1 MPIREIIICLLAGYA
16 FGNIPNGYLYAKAHG
31 IDIYKEGSGNPGST
45 NILRTLG
52 KKAGIT
58 VLLMDIAKC
67 MLPIFFMVLFFK
79 PENED
84 IKSLIL
90 MTTGIGAILGHN
102 FPCIPKVKGGKGV
115 ACTGAL
121 LIALSPLY
129 TLCLL
134 LFFILVVLITGYVS
148 LGSML
153 AITVFFLSV
162 VFFGKTSLL
171 FPFSGAVYLPMCALS
186 FLLMAM
192 LIFQHRGNIKRLLNG
207 TENRFGK
214 KKKETGKEKEQL

>member
-192 LIFQHRGNIKRLLNG
+192 LIFQHRGNIKRLLSG

-214 KKKETGKEKEQL
+214 KKKEPREKER

>member
-1 MPIREIIICLLAGYA
+1 MPIQNILLCLAVGYA

-31 IDIYKEGSGNPGST
+31 IDIYKEGSGNPGTT
-45 NILRTLG
+45 NVLRTLG
-52 KKAGIT
+52 KKAGFT
-58 VLLMDIAKC
+58 VLMMDIAKC

-84 IKSLIL
+84 LKSLIL
-90 MTTGIGAILGHN
+90 MATGIGAILGHN
-102 FPCIPKVKGGKGV
+102 FPCIPKVRGGKGV

-129 TLCLL
+129 TFCLL

-162 VFFGKTSLL
+162 VFFGKSSLL
-171 FPFSGAVYLPMCALS
+171 FPFSEAVYLPMCALS
-186 FLLMAM
+186 FLLMAL
-192 LIFQHRGNIKRLLNG
+192 LIFQHRGNIRRLLNG

-214 KKKETGKEKEQL
+214 KKREAEEEKQ

>member
-1 MPIREIIICLLAGYA
+1 MPIHEILICLLVGYA

-31 IDIYKEGSGNPGST
+31 IDIYKEGSGNPGTT
-45 NILRTLG
+45 NVLRTLG

-67 MLPIFFMVLFFK
+67 MLPIFFMVLYFK

-102 FPCIPKVKGGKGV
+102 FPCIPKVKGGKG
-115 ACTGAL
+115 AL

-153 AITVFFLSV
+153 AVTVFFLSV

-192 LIFQHRGNIKRLLNG
+192 LIFQHRGNIKRLLSG

-214 KKKETGKEKEQL
+214 KKKETGKEKELL

>member
-1 MPIREIIICLLAGYA
+1 MPIREIIICLLVGYA

-148 LGSML
+148 L
-153 AITVFFLSV
+153 
-162 VFFGKTSLL
+162 
-171 FPFSGAVYLPMCALS
+171 
-186 FLLMAM
+186 
-192 LIFQHRGNIKRLLNG
+192 
-207 TENRFGK
+207 
-214 KKKETGKEKEQL
+214 

>member
-1 MPIREIIICLLAGYA
+1 MPIQNILLCLAVGYA

-31 IDIYKEGSGNPGST
+31 IDIYKEGSGNPGTT
-45 NILRTLG
+45 NVLRTLG
-52 KKAGIT
+52 KKAGFT
-58 VLLMDIAKC
+58 VLMMDIAKC
-67 MLPIFFMVLFFK
+67 MLPIFFMVLFFN

-84 IKSLIL
+84 LKSLIL
-90 MTTGIGAILGHN
+90 MATGIGAILGHN
-102 FPCIPKVKGGKGV
+102 FPCIPKVRGGKGV

-129 TLCLL
+129 TFCLL

-162 VFFGKTSLL
+162 VFFGKSSLL
-171 FPFSGAVYLPMCALS
+171 FPFSEAVYLPMCALS
-186 FLLMAM
+186 FLLMAL
-192 LIFQHRGNIKRLLNG
+192 LIFQHRGNIRRLLNG

-214 KKKETGKEKEQL
+214 KKIEAEEEKQ

>member
-1 MPIREIIICLLAGYA
+1 MPIQNILLCLAVGYA

-31 IDIYKEGSGNPGST
+31 IDIYKEGSGNPGTT
-45 NILRTLG
+45 NVLRTLG
-52 KKAGIT
+52 KKAGFT
-58 VLLMDIAKC
+58 VLMMDIAKC

-84 IKSLIL
+84 LKSLIL
-90 MTTGIGAILGHN
+90 MATGIGAIFGHN
-102 FPCIPKVKGGKGV
+102 FPCIPKVRGGKGV

-129 TLCLL
+129 TFCLL

-162 VFFGKTSLL
+162 VFFGKSSLL
-171 FPFSGAVYLPMCALS
+171 FPFSEAVYLPMCALS
-186 FLLMAM
+186 FLLMAL
-192 LIFQHRGNIKRLLNG
+192 LIFQHRGNIRRLLNG

-214 KKKETGKEKEQL
+214 KKIEAEEEKQ

>member
-1 MPIREIIICLLAGYA
+1 MPIQNILLCLAVGYA

-31 IDIYKEGSGNPGST
+31 IDIYKEGSGNPGTT
-45 NILRTLG
+45 NVLRTLG
-52 KKAGIT
+52 KKAGFT
-58 VLLMDIAKC
+58 VLMMDIAKC

-84 IKSLIL
+84 LKSLIL
-90 MTTGIGAILGHN
+90 MATGIGAILGHN
-102 FPCIPKVKGGKGV
+102 FPCIPKVRGGKGV

-129 TLCLL
+129 TFCLL

-162 VFFGKTSLL
+162 LFFGKSSLL
-171 FPFSGAVYLPMCALS
+171 FPFSEAVYLPMCALS
-186 FLLMAM
+186 FLLMAL
-192 LIFQHRGNIKRLLNG
+192 LIFQHRGNIRRLLNG

-214 KKKETGKEKEQL
+214 KKIEAEEEKQ

>member
-1 MPIREIIICLLAGYA
+1 MPIQEIIICLLAGYA

-192 LIFQHRGNIKRLLNG
+192 LIFQHRGNIKRLING

-214 KKKETGKEKEQL
+214 KKKETGKEKELL

>member
-153 AITVFFLSV
+153 AVTVFFLSV

-192 LIFQHRGNIKRLLNG
+192 LIFQHRGNIKRLLSG

-214 KKKETGKEKEQL
+214 KKKETGKEKELL

>member
-1 MPIREIIICLLAGYA
+1 MPIQNILLCLAVGYA

-31 IDIYKEGSGNPGST
+31 IDIYKEGSGNPGTT
-45 NILRTLG
+45 NVLRTLG
-52 KKAGIT
+52 KKAGFT
-58 VLLMDIAKC
+58 VLMMDIAKC

-84 IKSLIL
+84 LKSLIL
-90 MTTGIGAILGHN
+90 MATGIGAILGHN
-102 FPCIPKVKGGKGV
+102 VPCIPQVRGGKGV

-129 TLCLL
+129 TFCLL

-162 VFFGKTSLL
+162 VFFGKSSLL
-171 FPFSGAVYLPMCALS
+171 FPFSEAVYLPMCALS
-186 FLLMAM
+186 FLLMAL
-192 LIFQHRGNIKRLLNG
+192 LIFQHRGNIQRLLNG

-214 KKKETGKEKEQL
+214 KKIEAEEEKQ

>member
-1 MPIREIIICLLAGYA
+1 MPIQNILLCLAVGYA

-31 IDIYKEGSGNPGST
+31 IDIYKEGSGNPGTT
-45 NILRTLG
+45 NVLRTLG
-52 KKAGIT
+52 KKAGFT
-58 VLLMDIAKC
+58 VLMMDIAKC

-84 IKSLIL
+84 LKSLIL
-90 MTTGIGAILGHN
+90 MATGIGAILGHN
-102 FPCIPKVKGGKGV
+102 FPCIPKVRGGKGV

-129 TLCLL
+129 TFCLL

-162 VFFGKTSLL
+162 VFFGKSSVL
-171 FPFSGAVYLPMCALS
+171 FPFSEAVYLPMCALS
-186 FLLMAM
+186 FLLMAL
-192 LIFQHRGNIKRLLNG
+192 LIFQHRGNIRRLLNG

-214 KKKETGKEKEQL
+214 KKIEAEEEKQ

>member
-1 MPIREIIICLLAGYA
+1 MPVQRILLCLLVGYA
-16 FGNIPNGYLYAKAHG
+16 FGNIPNGYMYAKAHG
-31 IDIYKEGSGNPGST
+31 IDIYKEGSGNPGTT
-45 NILRTLG
+45 NVLRTLG
-52 KKAGIT
+52 KKAGFT
-58 VLLMDIAKC
+58 VLIMDIAKC

-90 MTTGIGAILGHN
+90 MITGTGAILGHN

-121 LIALSPLY
+121 LLALSPLY

-134 LFFILVVLITGYVS
+134 LFLILVILITGYVS

-153 AITVFFLSV
+153 SITIFFLSV
-162 VFFGKTSLL
+162 VFFGKTSVL
-171 FPFSGAVYLPMCALS
+171 FPFTDAVYLPMCALS
-186 FLLMAM
+186 FLLMLM
-192 LIFQHRGNIKRLLNG
+192 LIFQHRGNIQRLLNG

-214 KKKETGKEKEQL
+214 TKKAEK

>member
-207 TENRFGK
+207 TENRFWK
-214 KKKETGKEKEQL
+214 KKKETGKEKELL

>member
-1 MPIREIIICLLAGYA
+1 MPIREVIICLLAGYA

-171 FPFSGAVYLPMCALS
+171 FPFSGAVYLPMSALS
-186 FLLMAM
+186 FILMAM

-214 KKKETGKEKEQL
+214 KKKETGKEKELL

>member
-1 MPIREIIICLLAGYA
+1 MPILEIIICLLAGYA

-153 AITVFFLSV
+153 AVTVFFLSV

-192 LIFQHRGNIKRLLNG
+192 LIFQHRGNIKRLLSG

-214 KKKETGKEKEQL
+214 KKKETGKEKELL

>member
-1 MPIREIIICLLAGYA
+1 MPILEIIICLLAGYA

-186 FLLMAM
+186 FILMAM

-214 KKKETGKEKEQL
+214 KKKGTGKEKELL

>member
-1 MPIREIIICLLAGYA
+1 MPVQRILLCLLVGYA
-16 FGNIPNGYLYAKAHG
+16 FGNIPNGYMYAKAHG
-31 IDIYKEGSGNPGST
+31 IDIYKEGSGNPGTT
-45 NILRTLG
+45 NVLRTLG
-52 KKAGIT
+52 KKAGFT
-58 VLLMDIAKC
+58 VLIMDIAKC
-67 MLPIFFMVLFFK
+67 MLPIFFMVLLFK

-90 MTTGIGAILGHN
+90 MITGIGAILGHN

-121 LIALSPLY
+121 LLALSPLY

-134 LFFILVVLITGYVS
+134 LFLILVVLITGYVS

-153 AITVFFLSV
+153 SITVFFLSV
-162 VFFGKTSLL
+162 VFFGKSSVL
-171 FPFSGAVYLPMCALS
+171 FPFTEAVYLPMCALS
-186 FLLMAM
+186 FLLMLM
-192 LIFQHRGNIKRLLNG
+192 LIFQHRGNIQRLLNG

-214 KKKETGKEKEQL
+214 SKKEEK

>member
-1 MPIREIIICLLAGYA
+1 MPIQNILLCLAVGYA

-31 IDIYKEGSGNPGST
+31 IDIYKEGSGNPGTT
-45 NILRTLG
+45 NVLRTLG
-52 KKAGIT
+52 KKAGFT
-58 VLLMDIAKC
+58 VLMMDIAKC

-84 IKSLIL
+84 LKSLIL
-90 MTTGIGAILGHN
+90 MATGIGAILGHN
-102 FPCIPKVKGGKGV
+102 FPCIPKVRGGKGV

-121 LIALSPLY
+121 LIALSPFY
-129 TLCLL
+129 TFCLL

-162 VFFGKTSLL
+162 VFFGKSSLL
-171 FPFSGAVYLPMCALS
+171 FPFSEAVYLPMCALS
-186 FLLMAM
+186 FLLMAL
-192 LIFQHRGNIKRLLNG
+192 LIFQHRGNIRRLLNG

-214 KKKETGKEKEQL
+214 KKIEAEEEKQ

>member
-1 MPIREIIICLLAGYA
+1 MPIQNILLCLAVGYA

-31 IDIYKEGSGNPGST
+31 IDIYKEGSGNPGTT
-45 NILRTLG
+45 NVLRTLG
-52 KKAGIT
+52 KKAGFT
-58 VLLMDIAKC
+58 VLMMDIAKC

-84 IKSLIL
+84 LKSLIL
-90 MTTGIGAILGHN
+90 MASGIGAILGHN
-102 FPCIPKVKGGKGV
+102 FPCIPKVRGGKGV

-129 TLCLL
+129 TFCLL

-162 VFFGKTSLL
+162 VFFGKSSLL
-171 FPFSGAVYLPMCALS
+171 FPFSEAVYLPMCALS
-186 FLLMAM
+186 FLLMAL
-192 LIFQHRGNIKRLLNG
+192 LIFQHRGNIRRLLNG

-214 KKKETGKEKEQL
+214 KKIEAEEEKQ

>member
-90 MTTGIGAILGHN
+90 ITTGIGAILGHN

-153 AITVFFLSV
+153 AVTVFFLSV

-192 LIFQHRGNIKRLLNG
+192 LIFQHRGNIKRLLSG

-214 KKKETGKEKEQL
+214 KKKETGKEKELL

>member
-186 FLLMAM
+186 FILMAM

-214 KKKETGKEKEQL
+214 KNGNFEKELL

>member
-1 MPIREIIICLLAGYA
+1 MPIQNILLCLAVGYA

-31 IDIYKEGSGNPGST
+31 IDIYKEGSGNPGTT
-45 NILRTLG
+45 NVLRTLG
-52 KKAGIT
+52 KKAGFT
-58 VLLMDIAKC
+58 VLMMDIAKC

-84 IKSLIL
+84 LKSLIL
-90 MTTGIGAILGHN
+90 MGTGIGAILGHN
-102 FPCIPKVKGGKGV
+102 FPCIPKVRGGKGV

-129 TLCLL
+129 TFCLL

-162 VFFGKTSLL
+162 VFFGKSSLL
-171 FPFSGAVYLPMCALS
+171 FPFSEAVYLPMCALS
-186 FLLMAM
+186 FLLMAL
-192 LIFQHRGNIKRLLNG
+192 LIFQHRGNIRRLLNG

-214 KKKETGKEKEQL
+214 KKIEAEEEKQ

>member
-1 MPIREIIICLLAGYA
+1 MPIQNILLCLAVGYA
-16 FGNIPNGYLYAKAHG
+16 FGNIPNGYLYAKAQG
-31 IDIYKEGSGNPGST
+31 IDIYKEGSGNPGTT
-45 NILRTLG
+45 NVLRTLG
-52 KKAGIT
+52 KKAGFT
-58 VLLMDIAKC
+58 VLMMDIAKC

-84 IKSLIL
+84 LKSLIL
-90 MTTGIGAILGHN
+90 MATGIGAILGHN
-102 FPCIPKVKGGKGV
+102 FPCIPKVRGGKGV

-129 TLCLL
+129 TFCLL

-162 VFFGKTSLL
+162 VFFGKSSLL
-171 FPFSGAVYLPMCALS
+171 FPFSEAVYLPMCALS
-186 FLLMAM
+186 FLLMAL
-192 LIFQHRGNIKRLLNG
+192 LIFQHRGNIRRLLNG

-214 KKKETGKEKEQL
+214 KKIEAEEEKQ

>member
-1 MPIREIIICLLAGYA
+1 MPVQRFLLCLLVGYA
-16 FGNIPNGYLYAKAHG
+16 FGNIPNGYMYAKAHG
-31 IDIYKEGSGNPGST
+31 IDIYKEGSGNPGTT
-45 NILRTLG
+45 NVLRTLG
-52 KKAGIT
+52 KKAGFT
-58 VLLMDIAKC
+58 VLIMDIAKC

-90 MTTGIGAILGHN
+90 MITGIGAILGHN

-121 LIALSPLY
+121 LLVLSPLY

-134 LFFILVVLITGYVS
+134 LFLILVILITGYVS

-153 AITVFFLSV
+153 SITIFFLSV
-162 VFFGKTSLL
+162 VFFGKTSVL
-171 FPFSGAVYLPMCALS
+171 FPFTDAVYLPMCALS
-186 FLLMAM
+186 FLLMLM
-192 LIFQHRGNIKRLLNG
+192 LIFQHRGNIQRLLNG

-214 KKKETGKEKEQL
+214 TKKAEK

>member
-1 MPIREIIICLLAGYA
+1 MPVQRILLCLLVGYA
-16 FGNIPNGYLYAKAHG
+16 FGNIPNGYMYAKAHG
-31 IDIYKEGSGNPGST
+31 IDIYKEGSGNPGTT
-45 NILRTLG
+45 NVLRTLG
-52 KKAGIT
+52 KKAGFT
-58 VLLMDIAKC
+58 VLIMDIAKC

-90 MTTGIGAILGHN
+90 MITGIGAILGHN

-121 LIALSPLY
+121 LLVLSPLY

-134 LFFILVVLITGYVS
+134 LFLILVILITGYVS

-153 AITVFFLSV
+153 SITIFFLSV
-162 VFFGKTSLL
+162 VFFGKTSIL
-171 FPFSGAVYLPMCALS
+171 FPFTDAVYLPMCALS
-186 FLLMAM
+186 FLLMLM
-192 LIFQHRGNIKRLLNG
+192 LIFQHRGNIQRLLNG

-214 KKKETGKEKEQL
+214 TKKAEK

>member
-1 MPIREIIICLLAGYA
+1 MPVQEILFCLVVGYA
-16 FGNIPNGYLYAKAHG
+16 FGNIPNGYLYAKTQG
-31 IDIYKEGSGNPGST
+31 IDIYKEGSGNP
-45 NILRTLG
+45 G

-67 MLPIFFMVLFFK
+67 MLPIFFMVLLFK

-84 IKSLIL
+84 LKSLIL
-90 MTTGIGAILGHN
+90 MVTGIGAILGHN

-121 LIALSPLY
+121 LIALSPIY

-153 AITVFFLSV
+153 AVTVFFFSIVL
-162 VFFGKTSLL
+162 FGKTSLL
-171 FPFSGAVYLPMCALS
+171 FPFSNAVYLPMCALS

-214 KKKETGKEKEQL
+214 KKKEPREKER

>member
-31 IDIYKEGSGNPGST
+31 IDIYNEGSGNPGST

-186 FLLMAM
+186 FILMAM

-214 KKKETGKEKEQL
+214 KKKETGKEKELL

>member
-1 MPIREIIICLLAGYA
+1 MPIQNILLCLAVGYA

-31 IDIYKEGSGNPGST
+31 IDIYKEGSGNPGTT
-45 NILRTLG
+45 NVLRTLG
-52 KKAGIT
+52 KKAGFT
-58 VLLMDIAKC
+58 VLMMDIAKC
-67 MLPIFFMVLFFK
+67 MLPIFFMVLFIK

-84 IKSLIL
+84 LKSLIL
-90 MTTGIGAILGHN
+90 MATGIGAILGHN
-102 FPCIPKVKGGKGV
+102 FPCIPKVRGGKGV

-129 TLCLL
+129 TFCLL

-162 VFFGKTSLL
+162 VFFGKSSLL
-171 FPFSGAVYLPMCALS
+171 FPFSEAVYLPMCALS
-186 FLLMAM
+186 FLLMAL
-192 LIFQHRGNIKRLLNG
+192 LIFQHRGNIRRLLNG

-214 KKKETGKEKEQL
+214 KKIEAEEEKQ

>member
-1 MPIREIIICLLAGYA
+1 MPIREVIICLLAGYA

-31 IDIYKEGSGNPGST
+31 IDIYKEGPGNPGST

-129 TLCLL
+129 TFCLL

-214 KKKETGKEKEQL
+214 KKKETGKEKELL

>member
-171 FPFSGAVYLPMCALS
+171 FPFSGAVYLPMSALS
-186 FLLMAM
+186 FILMAM

-214 KKKETGKEKEQL
+214 KKKETGKEKELL

>member
-1 MPIREIIICLLAGYA
+1 MPIQNILLCLAVGYA
-16 FGNIPNGYLYAKAHG
+16 FGNIPNGYVYAKAHG
-31 IDIYKEGSGNPGST
+31 IDIYKEGSGNPGTT
-45 NILRTLG
+45 NVLRTLG
-52 KKAGIT
+52 KKAGFT
-58 VLLMDIAKC
+58 VLMMDIAKC

-84 IKSLIL
+84 LKSLIL
-90 MTTGIGAILGHN
+90 MATGIGAILGHN
-102 FPCIPKVKGGKGV
+102 FPCIPKVRGGKGV

-129 TLCLL
+129 TFCLL

-162 VFFGKTSLL
+162 VFFGKSSLL
-171 FPFSGAVYLPMCALS
+171 FPFSEAVYLPMCALS
-186 FLLMAM
+186 FLLMAL
-192 LIFQHRGNIKRLLNG
+192 LIFQHRGNIRRLLNG

-214 KKKETGKEKEQL
+214 KKIEAEEEKQ

>member
-1 MPIREIIICLLAGYA
+1 MPIQNILLCLAVGYA

-31 IDIYKEGSGNPGST
+31 IDIDKEGSGNPGT
-45 NILRTLG
+45 KNVLRTLG
-52 KKAGIT
+52 KKAGFT
-58 VLLMDIAKC
+58 VLMMDIAKC

-84 IKSLIL
+84 LKSLIL
-90 MTTGIGAILGHN
+90 MATGIGAILGHN
-102 FPCIPKVKGGKGV
+102 FPCIPKVRGGKGV

-129 TLCLL
+129 TFCLL

-162 VFFGKTSLL
+162 VFFGKSSLL
-171 FPFSGAVYLPMCALS
+171 FPFSEAVYLPMCALS
-186 FLLMAM
+186 FLLMAL
-192 LIFQHRGNIKRLLNG
+192 LIFQHRGNIRRLLNG

-214 KKKETGKEKEQL
+214 KKKETEGEKQ